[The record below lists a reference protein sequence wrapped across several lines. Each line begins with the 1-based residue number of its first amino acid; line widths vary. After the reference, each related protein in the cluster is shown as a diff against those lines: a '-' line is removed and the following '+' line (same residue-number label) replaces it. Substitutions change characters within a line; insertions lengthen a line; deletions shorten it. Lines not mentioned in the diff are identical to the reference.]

1 MLRRGEELM
10 LMPQG
15 KAEVRKGFL
24 PAGHNVAQLVMCL
37 TAQVIVFHHLGAL
50 EHLLIQGKVG
60 WPGGSWVCCCTPDKL
75 VDCRFQNPAE
85 VVDGTVVC
93 GALFVLKGQ

>member
-1 MLRRGEELM
+1 MLRKGEELM

-37 TAQVIVFHHLGAL
+37 YCTGYCFSPLT
-50 EHLLIQGKVG
+50 
-60 WPGGSWVCCCTPDKL
+60 GSRAPPDT
-75 VDCRFQNPAE
+75 
-85 VVDGTVVC
+85 G
-93 GALFVLKGQ
+93 